1 MNVNELWKLQI
12 DTIGKLA
19 LHVRVLED
27 RICDLE
33 KALADI
39 DTRMATPP
47 PVLGPAYRVGS
58 GSVTGTGGRY
68 YTVNYNLNLP
78 KPDDDGREGI
88 AVH

>member
-1 MNVNELWKLQI
+1 MTKISNKELAGLLYDVVTW
-12 DTIGKLA
+12 
-19 LHVRVLED
+19 LESV
-27 RICDLE
+27 E
-33 KALADI
+33 KRLGDI
-39 DTRMATPP
+39 ERAVSDQDTRMATPP

-58 GSVTGTGGRY
+58 GTVTGIDGQY

>member
-1 MNVNELWKLQI
+1 MTQAEYI
-12 DTIGKLA
+12 EFLA
-19 LHVRVLED
+19 LSLISAFK
-27 RICDLE
+27 RIESLE
-33 KALADI
+33 KQVADM
-39 DTRMATPP
+39 DARMATPP

-58 GSVTGTGGRY
+58 GTVTGTDGHY